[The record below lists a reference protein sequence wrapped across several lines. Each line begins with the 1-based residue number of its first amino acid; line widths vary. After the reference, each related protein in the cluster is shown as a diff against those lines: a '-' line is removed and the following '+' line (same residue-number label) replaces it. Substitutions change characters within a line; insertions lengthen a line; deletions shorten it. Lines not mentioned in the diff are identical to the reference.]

1 MGKLTAKG
9 VAKLLAN
16 TVIGNHFDGA
26 GLRLEI
32 KGPKAASWTATYQ
45 IDGVV
50 KSMGLGSAR
59 TFGLAEARE
68 RCRKLVRQ
76 PLADAVDPLAVRRAE
91 RAARMAAIAKAITFN
106 EAASSFIAGNA
117 SSWGNP
123 AHAQQWTRTLETYV
137 TPIIGA
143 LSVADVDVTHVL
155 KILEQHVTATT
166 RHPGG
171 TFWEARRETASRV
184 RGRIEMILDWATARR
199 YRTGDNPAAWKT
211 VGKVLPARGKIAVVH
226 HDALPF
232 AEMPAFTAALRL
244 HRDVAA
250 QALLFTILT
259 AARTNEVLGARW
271 GEIDRY
277 KKLWKIPASRMKAG
291 EAHTVPLAQP
301 VLDLLDAL
309 PRSADSDF
317 VFLGRNNGAGLA
329 AKALRNAL
337 VRTGHASSVHGFR
350 SAFRDWAA
358 ECTNFQHEIC
368 EMALAHRVGD
378 ASTLAYRRTK
388 YLPKRQQLMTAWA
401 TFCMT
406 APAAATGDNVLTMG
420 GSHGRR

>member
-1 MGKLTAKG
+1 MGKLTAKR

-16 TVIGNHFDGA
+16 TAVGNHFDGA

-32 KGPKAASWTATYQ
+32 KGPKAASWTSTYQ
-45 IDGVV
+45 IDGVPRT
-50 KSMGLGSAR
+50 MGLGSAR
-59 TFGLAEARE
+59 AFTLAEARE
-68 RCRKLVRQ
+68 RNRKLVRQ

-91 RAARMAAIAKAITFN
+91 HAARVASVAKAITFG
-106 EAASSFIAGNA
+106 EAAKAFIAGNA

-123 AHAQQWTRTLETYV
+123 AHAKQWETTLETYV

-143 LSVADVDVTHVL
+143 LSAADVDVTHVL
-155 KILEQHVTATT
+155 KVLEQPVAATA

-171 TFWEARRETASRV
+171 TFWDARRETASRV
-184 RGRIEMILDWATARR
+184 RGRIEMVLDWATARR

-211 VGKVLPARGKIAVVH
+211 IGKVLPARGKIAVANLG
-226 HDALPF
+226 ALPF
-232 AEMPAFTAALRL
+232 VDIPAFTAALRL
-244 HRDVAA
+244 HHDVAA

-271 GEIDRY
+271 SEIDRH
-277 KKLWKIPASRMKAG
+277 KKVWTIPANRMKAG

-309 PRSADSDF
+309 PRSSATDF
-317 VFLGRNNGAGLA
+317 VFLGRNGAGLA
-329 AKALRNAL
+329 ANSMRRMLARMGRAD
-337 VRTGHASSVHGFR
+337 VTAHGMR
-350 SAFRDWAA
+350 STFRDWAA
-358 ECTNFQHEIC
+358 ERTNFPHEIC

-388 YLPKRQQLMTAWA
+388 YLPKRRLLMAAWA
-401 TFCMT
+401 TYC
-406 APAAATGDNVLTMG
+406 ASKPVVAAGDNVVGL
-420 GSHGRR
+420 GR

>member
-9 VAKLLAN
+9 VARLLAN

-59 TFGLAEARE
+59 TFTLAEARE

-91 RAARMAAIAKAITFN
+91 RAARTAAAAKTITFG
-106 EAASSFIAGNA
+106 EAAKGFIAGNA

-123 AHAQQWTRTLETYV
+123 AHAQQWTTTLATYV
-137 TPIIGA
+137 TPIIGT
-143 LSVADVDVTHVL
+143 LSVAAVDVTHVL
-155 KILEQHVTATT
+155 KILEQHVAATT

-171 TFWEARRETASRV
+171 TFWDARRETASRV
-184 RGRIEMILDWATARR
+184 RGRVEMILDWSIARG
-199 YRTGDNPAAWKT
+199 YRDGTNPAAWA
-211 VGKVLPARGKIAVVH
+211 VIGKVLPGGKIAVAH
-226 HDALPF
+226 HGALPF
-232 AEMPAFTAALRL
+232 AELPAFTAALRL
-244 HRDVAA
+244 HHDVAA
-250 QALLFTILT
+250 RALLFTILT

-271 GEIDRY
+271 GEIDRH
-277 KKLWKIPASRMKAG
+277 KRVWVVPAARMKAG

-301 VLDLLDAL
+301 VLNLLDAL

-337 VRTGHASSVHGFR
+337 LRTDHADLTVHGFR
-350 SAFRDWAA
+350 STFRDWAA
-358 ECTNFQHEIC
+358 ERTNFPHEIC

-388 YLPKRQQLMTAWA
+388 YLPKRQQLMAAWA
-401 TFCMT
+401 TYCMT
-406 APAAATGDNVLTMG
+406 APIAASGDNVVTMG
-420 GSHGRR
+420 GGHA